1 MVAQMVK
8 NLTAIGKIPRR
19 RKWQPT
25 PEFLLGKFH
34 GQRNLEG
41 HSPWGC
47 KESDMTKQLT
57 LKRNICKLTIKSQ
70 KRTKE
75 GTRSTE

>member
-34 GQRNLEG
+34 GQRNPVG
-41 HSPWGC
+41 NSPWGS
-47 KESDMTKQLT
+47 KELNK
-57 LKRNICKLTIKSQ
+57 
-70 KRTKE
+70 
-75 GTRSTE
+75 TE